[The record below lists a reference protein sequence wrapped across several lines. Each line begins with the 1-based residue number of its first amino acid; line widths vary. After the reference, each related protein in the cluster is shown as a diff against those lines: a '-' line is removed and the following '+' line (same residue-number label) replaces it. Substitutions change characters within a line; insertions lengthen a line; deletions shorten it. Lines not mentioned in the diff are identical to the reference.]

1 MVGEDSSFV
10 LIAQSQGN
18 LFLTNA
24 YDGLRSSHPSTKAGV
39 VHVAPASPTADI
51 DLDINGLRVQ
61 GINTVAPISIN
72 LAASKSDLNGHTL
85 VGTYLDKAR
94 AAREKV
100 NGMVQAVLGTL

>member
-1 MVGEDSSFV
+1 MPTMGFAAAIRAPRLAWSTS
-10 LIAQSQGN
+10 
-18 LFLTNA
+18 
-24 YDGLRSSHPSTKAGV
+24 LRRCP
-39 VHVAPASPTADI
+39 PPTL